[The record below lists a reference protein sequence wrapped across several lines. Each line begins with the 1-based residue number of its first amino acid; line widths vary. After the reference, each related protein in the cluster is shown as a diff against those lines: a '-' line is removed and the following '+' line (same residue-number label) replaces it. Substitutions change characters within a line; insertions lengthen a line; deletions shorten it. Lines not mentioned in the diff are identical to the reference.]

1 MCRVPGMWQQLSIIV
16 IAPPINV
23 TCVDN
28 ITDKCSTNCSDVIY
42 DRSVFTETIQT
53 QWNLICDKSQL
64 PYLAQTITI
73 CGIMVGSFLFGMLSD
88 KYGRRNPLIY
98 GVILQLMSSGAIAFA
113 PWFWLFV
120 ILRFTAAIAT
130 GGVMVTSFVLIMELI
145 GVKWRTQLGVIC
157 HVPYNLGQPS
167 LALIAYFFRDW
178 HHIQLAITLPCLL
191 LLSYYW
197 IVPESPRWL
206 LATRKPDKAIE
217 VMQKA
222 AHCNKLQSNSI
233 EGDVDKFMRKT
244 VEKHEKGHFFD
255 LFRRRNMRIRTICI
269 STNWFVCGMC
279 FYGGVQYIGQL
290 GGNIFINI
298 TISGLFQLPGTLSA
312 MWFTQ
317 YFGRRYT
324 LIASNILTALFFL
337 LISVVPSNLN
347 LVITLLGSVGMF
359 GMAISFTTAYI
370 YSAELFPTIIRNRGV
385 AICSISAR
393 IGSMI
398 TPFIVG
404 LAVIKPWLPSVNF
417 CIAPIFSAGLAYC
430 LPETRGIKLPETF
443 EDVDVFGK
451 SSEDDPNRS

>member
-1 MCRVPGMWQQLSIIV
+1 MANEDGELKDLMTDDKEDPNVDIVEKSIGVLGRWHIAIYLAVMFGRVPGMWQQLSIIV

-120 ILRFTAAIAT
+120 ILRFTAAMAA
-130 GGVMVTSFVLIMELI
+130 GGVMITSFVLIMELI
-145 GVKWRTQLGVIC
+145 VATIVSFDSIFL
-157 HVPYNLGQPS
+157 
-167 LALIAYFFRDW
+167 FRDW

-206 LATRKPDKAIE
+206 L
-217 VMQKA
+217 
-222 AHCNKLQSNSI
+222 
-233 EGDVDKFMRKT
+233 
-244 VEKHEKGHFFD
+244 KGHFFD
-255 LFRRRNMRIRTICI
+255 LFRRRNIRIRTICI
-269 STNWFVCGMC
+269 SVNWFVCGMC

-290 GGNIFINI
+290 GGNSFINI
-298 TISGLFQLPGTLSA
+298 TISALFQYQWNVWYG
-312 MWFTQ
+312 
-317 YFGRRYT
+317 Y
-324 LIASNILTALFFL
+324 I
-337 LISVVPSNLN
+337 
-347 LVITLLGSVGMF
+347 ITTV
-359 GMAISFTTAYI
+359 YI

-417 CIAPIFSAGLAYC
+417 VSHL
-430 LPETRGIKLPETF
+430 
-443 EDVDVFGK
+443 
-451 SSEDDPNRS
+451 